1 MKNLLSLLL
10 CPLVVTIF
18 SSNVLGQE
26 LTATNNTGDAEMDS
40 YLSEIND
47 KAASDYDSFREELSE
62 SSEITAEEIDRYVK
76 EENMEPADVY
86 YASVLSSATDKPVSE
101 VVELYSEKK
110 GWGAVAKELGI
121 KPGSE
126 AFHELKA
133 NTIKETGKDKQKKN
147 KVERT
152 KKRSKNRN

>member
-1 MKNLLSLLL
+1 MKNLLSLFL
-10 CPLVVTIF
+10 CTLVITIL

-26 LTATNNTGDAEMDS
+26 LTTTNNTGDAEMDN
-40 YLSEIND
+40 YLAEIND
-47 KAASDYDSFREELSE
+47 KAETDYDSFRDELSE
-62 SSEITAEEIDRYVK
+62 NSNITAEEIDRYVQ
-76 EENMEPADVY
+76 EENMKPADVY
-86 YASVLSSATDKPVSE
+86 YASVLSSATDRPVSE

-147 KVERT
+147 KVEKT
-152 KKRSKNRN
+152 KKKSKNKD